1 MSIFFGQDQ
10 DLFSWFFYHCRWIPR
25 IKSPDFLLATTAQT
39 QNVPQADCRYAVE
52 GATSDDLGTRSSK
65 NNANVNDV
73 AGNVLVVKHV
83 WGRQNDLMDCEKA
96 NMPWI
101 SAESIRTATIRL

>member
-1 MSIFFGQDQ
+1 M
-10 DLFSWFFYHCRWIPR
+10 
-25 IKSPDFLLATTAQT
+25 
-39 QNVPQADCRYAVE
+39 E
-52 GATSDDLGTRSSK
+52 GATSYNLGTRSFR

-83 WGRQNDLMDCEKA
+83 WGRQNDLMDCEKV

-101 SAESIRTATIRL
+101 SAESIRTATIWL